1 MSDHLR
7 VLLAGGGTGGH
18 VYPSLA
24 VVASARS
31 ANESTAEFQYVG
43 SANGLERPIVE
54 KTGMPFYAVEAGAV
68 RGRSP
73 FSAAIGLARTL
84 RGVSQSREII
94 RRFRPH
100 VVLATG
106 GFVCV
111 PVVLAARLSRVP
123 AVVYLP
129 DLRPGW
135 AVRLLARVATA
146 VGVSF
151 EEVRPYIPSRRVVVT
166 GYPVRPELLSWTRSD
181 ARKSLGI
188 PDDAPVTLVIGGSR
202 GARTL
207 NQAVG
212 RDLAPLLERAW
223 LIHAT
228 GQQHFSALD
237 AERSRLPDSLRE
249 RYLLFPYLDSELA
262 PAMASATLVIARS
275 GASVLGELPAVGA
288 PGVLVPGPFAGAHQ
302 RLNADFLASRGA
314 AVVVDD
320 EAAQHGALVTEALV
334 LLSDLPRVEQMARCA
349 QSLARPDAARAL
361 FRLVAEAAEST
372 TGRWVE
378 GLA

>member
-1 MSDHLR
+1 MSDQLR

-24 VVASARS
+24 VVASARDATDS
-31 ANESTAEFQYVG
+31 SAEFRYAG
-43 SANGLERPIVE
+43 SSNGLERPIVE
-54 KTGMPFYAVEAGAV
+54 RAGLPFQSVDAGAV
-68 RGRSP
+68 RGRSAV
-73 FSAAIGLARTL
+73 AAAVGLVRCL
-84 RGVSQSREII
+84 RGVSQSREVI
-94 RRFRPH
+94 RRFQPH
-100 VVLATG
+100 AVLATG

-111 PVVLAARLSRVP
+111 PVVLAARLSGVP
-123 AVVYLP
+123 TVVYLP

-151 EEVRPYIPSRRVVVT
+151 EEVRPYVPSRRVVVT
-166 GYPVRPELLSWTRSD
+166 GYPVRPELMSWTRAE

-188 PDDAPVTLVIGGSR
+188 PEDASVTLVIGGSR

-212 RDLAPLLERAW
+212 RDLRPLLERSW
-223 LIHAT
+223 VIHAS
-228 GQQHFSALD
+228 GAPHFAALD
-237 AERSRLPDSLRE
+237 VERARLPGALRE
-249 RYLLFPYLDSELA
+249 RYLLYPYLEAELA
-262 PAMASATLVIARS
+262 PAMVAATLVIARS

-288 PGVLVPGPFAGAHQ
+288 PSVLVPGPFAGAHQ
-302 RLNADFLASRGA
+302 RLNADFLARRGA

-320 EAAQHGALVTEALV
+320 QAAQHGALVTEALV
-334 LLSDLPRVEQMARCA
+334 LLADPPKVEEMARRA
-349 QSLARPDAARAL
+349 RGLARPDAARAL
-361 FRLVAEAAEST
+361 FRLVAEVAEPK